1 MLGVLAVL
9 AAAVLGL
16 LAWRD
21 ALHLTNPKPRPVKP
35 WRTDARVTPPDAK
48 ATLAPKG
55 GRIEPSG
62 RLTVLSAPGSVGK
75 PVPLVPG
82 TVHWGH
88 MAQPFERVPNAMLA
102 GVRGL
107 FRLVPRPPDEMPDLM
122 TFDLEARYGR
132 GRVVLVDGCFRM
144 NNASG
149 PLLVFPPGTRLGLR
163 DGYLMVGPPG
173 LPPLVSARVG
183 EQIFWEGDTITN
195 WDEGT
200 RRRVHALCGP
210 GQIESVLP
218 WSATV
223 REPELAGFAAS
234 RAAGND
240 GITWEGALRDVER
253 CQADVRRR
261 EPDALRRVFD
271 IGRCEA
277 DGVRPIN
284 PPSPPPPALP

>member
-62 RLTVLSAPGSVGK
+62 RLTILSAPGSTGK

-88 MAQPFERVPNAMLA
+88 LAQPFERVPNAMLA

-107 FRLVPRPPDEMPDLM
+107 FRLVPRPPDERL
-122 TFDLEARYGR
+122 LVGGVEYGR
-132 GRVVLVDGCFRM
+132 GRLVLVDGCFRM
-144 NNASG
+144 NGPGG
-149 PLLVFPPGTRLGLR
+149 PLLVFPPGTRFGLR
-163 DGYLMVGPPG
+163 DGYLVVGPPG

-200 RRRVHALCGP
+200 RRRVGRICGP
-210 GQIESVLP
+210 GRIESVNP
-218 WSATV
+218 WSVTV
-223 REPELAGFAAS
+223 REAKVAGFSAS
-234 RAAGND
+234 SAAGNN

-253 CQADVRRR
+253 CMADIRRR
-261 EPDALRRVFD
+261 EPDALRRMFQIDHCQAGPEPLAPVQ
-271 IGRCEA
+271 
-277 DGVRPIN
+277 
-284 PPSPPPPALP
+284 PPPPLPPAR